1 MSSSTR
7 QAVAAAKE
15 ILSPLLADAELKFAE
30 EIFAIGSA
38 VASSKQLRNI
48 LSDPSAEIA
57 RKKAA
62 ISAVFGSSVS
72 SKSVDFIAKLV
83 GLRWSNGQD
92 LVRALEELAVHA
104 VAAIAARSNDLEKL
118 EVELFEFRKVV
129 DSSQDL
135 QIALSGRQA
144 SFEQKLTLIEKLT
157 QGKFGPE
164 AMLLIRFA
172 VAGSTKRRLSV
183 VIEQFGRLL
192 ASFAGKLVATVTVA
206 SALTSEQQS
215 ALEKVLS
222 RDYGHAL
229 RLNVEVDPAI
239 LGGLKVQVAGEII
252 DGSVANRLKQ
262 ARMMLA

>member
-7 QAVAAAKE
+7 QAVSAAKE
-15 ILSPLLADAELKFAE
+15 ILSPLLADAELRFAE

-38 VASSKQLRNI
+38 VASSKQLRSI

-57 RKKAA
+57 GKKAA
-62 ISAVFGSSVS
+62 INAVFGASVS
-72 SKSVDFIAKLV
+72 ERSVDFIAKLV

-104 VAAIAARSNDLEKL
+104 VAAIAARANSLEKL
-118 EVELFEFRKVV
+118 ESELFEFRKVV

-144 SFEQKLTLIEKLT
+144 SYEQKLALVEKLT
-157 QGKFGPE
+157 EGKFGSE

-172 VAGSTKRRLSV
+172 LAGSTKRRLSE

-192 ASFAGKLVATVTVA
+192 ANFAGRLVATVTVA
-206 SALTSEQQS
+206 TPLTSEQQS
-215 ALEKVLS
+215 SLEKVLS

-229 RLNVEVDPAI
+229 RLNVEVDPEI
-239 LGGLKVQVAGEII
+239 LGGIKVQVAGEII